1 LSDAINLG
9 AGLPVD
15 VRVDTW
21 RGSFAPCGD
30 TTEQPARIFA
40 TKNRKIVPLG
50 TLPPKQIKF
59 DPASW
64 IYCQPFEIASRSS
77 RLLRDP
83 PEGSLSPRNWLP
95 PKMLPRKP
103 PELGFCVAMRREERL
118 NEVGS
123 LASAGL
129 NEDPP
134 EEEESLLLPPELLLP
149 ELLLPELLLPEL
161 LLPELLP
168 PELLLPELLPPELV
182 LPPPPELPP
191 PELPPPLLDSPP
203 PPELPPP
210 LLDSPPPPELPP
222 PLLDSPPPPELS
234 PPLLDSLPPPELSP
248 PLLSG

>member
-1 LSDAINLG
+1 MG

-15 VRVDTW
+15 VRVDAW
-21 RGSFAPCGD
+21 RGSTAPCGD
-30 TTEQPARIFA
+30 TTEQPARIFT

-134 EEEESLLLPPELLLP
+134 EEEELLLLPPELLLP
-149 ELLLPELLLPEL
+149 ELLP
-161 LLPELLP
+161 
-168 PELLLPELLPPELV
+168 PELLPPELV

-191 PELPPPLLDSPP
+191 LELL